1 MTVPVT
7 DCGGPQRPP
16 LDRTLSGSEL
26 LRWYWLKDELTSFAR
41 ALGVRTTG
49 SKDILAARIAAQLD
63 GATFEEPHRSKPVAA
78 AQLKGRLTATTVIPR
93 GQRCSQPVREWFVT
107 QVGSS
112 FGFDAA
118 MRQFF
123 ADGDGTQTL
132 QDALNHYRA
141 TRNGGPKT
149 INAQFEYNRF
159 TRSWHQANPNG
170 TRTELLAAWRHYRAT
185 PADSRERA

>member
-49 SKDILAARIAAQLD
+49 SKDILAARIAAELD

-93 GQRCSQPVREWFVT
+93 GQRCSQPVREW
-107 QVGSS
+107 S
-112 FGFDAA
+112 
-118 MRQFF
+118 
-123 ADGDGTQTL
+123 L
-132 QDALNHYRA
+132 
-141 TRNGGPKT
+141 TRFPGHL
-149 INAQFEYNRF
+149 E
-159 TRSWHQANPNG
+159 
-170 TRTELLAAWRHYRAT
+170 
-185 PADSRERA
+185 